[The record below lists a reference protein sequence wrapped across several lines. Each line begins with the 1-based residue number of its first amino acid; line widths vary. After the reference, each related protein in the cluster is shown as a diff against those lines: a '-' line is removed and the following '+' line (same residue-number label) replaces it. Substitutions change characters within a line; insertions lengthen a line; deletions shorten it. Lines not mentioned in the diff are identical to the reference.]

1 MRIIFFILFTITNFL
16 LIFKVNPRFKPK
28 VIAIAYGISF
38 IVVPILMLSSAYLL
52 NIFKVFMSEKSQK
65 LYIDAF
71 FTLMIIIFL
80 NLFFLLA
87 DVMVNGALN
96 FHEKHNAENIDKN
109 PIKLALNN
117 KSGIKSFYRLMF
129 FFGSV
134 LGFYGIWLAKKM

>member
-28 VIAIAYGISF
+28 VNAISYGISF

-52 NIFKVFMSEKSQK
+52 KILRVVMNKQSQQ
-65 LYIDAF
+65 LFIDAF

-80 NLFFLLA
+80 NLFLLLA
-87 DVMVNGALN
+87 DVMVNGLLN

-117 KSGIKSFYRLMF
+117 KSGIKSFYRVMF
-129 FFGSV
+129 FLGSV

>member
-1 MRIIFFILFTITNFL
+1 MRVVFFILFTITNCL

-28 VIAIAYGISF
+28 VVAISYSISF

-52 NIFKVFMSEKSQK
+52 KILKVVMNKQSQQ
-65 LYIDAF
+65 LFIDAF

-80 NLFFLLA
+80 NLFLLLA
-87 DVMVNGALN
+87 DLMVNGVLN
-96 FHEKHNAENIDKN
+96 FHEKHNAENIDRN

-117 KSGIKSFYRLMF
+117 KSRIKSFYRVMF
-129 FFGSV
+129 FLGSV